1 LPGLESLHPQVLIAV
16 KSSRRQLRTPFHSP
30 TASGS
35 SHLGHTGRSHPS
47 GESDRSRCRSCHPAQ
62 AGRAADQV
70 LPLHLPGHGRYARL
84 RYTARSPRLGP
95 M

>member
-35 SHLGHTGRSHPS
+35 SHLGHYRQVSSERRERS
-47 GESDRSRCRSCHPAQ
+47 
-62 AGRAADQV
+62 
-70 LPLHLPGHGRYARL
+70 
-84 RYTARSPRLGP
+84 
-95 M
+95 